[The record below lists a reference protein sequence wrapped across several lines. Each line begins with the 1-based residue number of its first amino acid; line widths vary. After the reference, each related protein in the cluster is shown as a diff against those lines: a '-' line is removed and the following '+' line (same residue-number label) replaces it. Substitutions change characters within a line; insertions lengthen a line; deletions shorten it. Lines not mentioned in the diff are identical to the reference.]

1 VFEFATCSR
10 RIQPVRLKTTVELNC
25 ALGLVEI
32 RLADFALD
40 ANSGSQINQT
50 MSMALP

>member
-1 VFEFATCSR
+1 LWSPHPACEAE
-10 RIQPVRLKTTVELNC
+10 TTVELNF

-40 ANSGSQINQT
+40 ADSGSQINQT